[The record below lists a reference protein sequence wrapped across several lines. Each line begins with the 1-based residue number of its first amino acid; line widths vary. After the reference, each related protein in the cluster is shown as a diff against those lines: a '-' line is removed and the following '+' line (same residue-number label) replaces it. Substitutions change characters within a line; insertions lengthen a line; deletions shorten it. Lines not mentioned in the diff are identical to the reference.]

1 MFGWARRFFSL
12 LVGVVVLMPLT
23 VAFADTNSPDLI
35 TVQSQTTLSP
45 VSISSKS
52 IAQDLPEECH
62 RLLKAGDHLRLTVWG
77 EPDLSFESLTIS
89 PEGTLDLPLVKTIK
103 LSDLNP
109 REAEARLAQVY
120 IRFLR
125 QPKISVTRL
134 PIEENV
140 K

>member
-12 LVGVVVLMPLT
+12 LVGVVVLMPFT
-23 VAFADTNSPDLI
+23 VAFAEVETPDLM
-35 TVQSQTTLSP
+35 TVLSQTTLSP

-52 IAQDLPEECH
+52 IAQALPEERY
-62 RLLKAGDHLRLTVWG
+62 RLLKPGDRLRLTVWG

-89 PEGTLDLPLVKTIK
+89 PDGTLDLPLVKTIK

-125 QPKISVTRL
+125 QPRISMTL
-134 PIEENV
+134 LQ